1 MKRKFIYLMIVV
13 FALGMVG
20 CAKKETSGLAFK
32 NDYESVNGKEN
43 THGKIHRE
51 LNIPEDNVFVMS
63 TAKEVLAKINNK
75 DSFYVYFGSKLCP
88 WCRSTI
94 VKANEMAKYRGIAK
108 VYYVDIWDDN
118 GEEILRDKYVLDD
131 NNKPVLEK
139 EGTSEYKEFLK
150 LFDGLLKEYT
160 LTDKDNKKISVGEKR
175 IYAPN
180 YVYIDKGVAKKL
192 VTGISELQKDSRE
205 ELTTEIL
212 KDEEKIF
219 DDFFTEVCDDS
230 C

>member
-1 MKRKFIYLMIVV
+1 MKKIFICL
-13 FALGMVG
+13 FAILLTFSVIG
-20 CAKKETSGLAFK
+20 CTKKDSVSFK
-32 NDYESVNGKEN
+32 KDYESVNGKEN
-43 THGKIHRE
+43 SHGKKHRE
-51 LNIPEDNVFVMS
+51 ITIPEDNVFAISNSSEILKMIDN
-63 TAKEVLAKINNK
+63 KET
-75 DSFYVYFGSKLCP
+75 FYVYFGSKLCP

-118 GEEILRDKYVLDD
+118 GDEILRDKYVLDD

-150 LFDGLLKEYT
+150 LFDGLLKDYT

-205 ELTTEIL
+205 ELTDAML